1 MTLKETEKHYW
12 KPKQIC
18 QNVIDNHE
26 KNLEHPPKMDYLCKE
41 DLQPMLKGLEEWCGL
56 GKH

>member
-41 DLQPMLKGLEEWCGL
+41 DLQPMLKGLEE
-56 GKH
+56 